1 MNLNVGS
8 QFQPLLARQ
17 LPSQQE
23 FDAWTD
29 QQARLYGAAYFDHAS
44 TAHLKQT
51 LLANQLFDAQMGI
64 AAMLKAAL
72 ISSRLTRIM
81 PTLVS

>member
-1 MNLNVGS
+1 MNLNVGG

-29 QQARLYGAAYFDHAS
+29 QQARMYVAAYFDHAG

-51 LLANQLFDAQMGI
+51 LLANQLFDAQVCIGI
-64 AAMLKAAL
+64 MPQAAL
-72 ISSRLTRIM
+72 IGSRLRTM
-81 PTLVS
+81 LMMVS